1 MSRLARRLT
10 AALNIIAGQA
20 ARIRELEELLGEE
33 QDRARRL
40 AADRYDPEHVAA
52 LEQDIKRLTAEVEE
66 LRADR
71 PEQATLAEL
80 RRRLRLAERAR
91 ASLDAQILTLQ
102 AANEHA
108 ARTEYDRR
116 WAA

>member
-10 AALNIIAGQA
+10 AARNVIAGQA
-20 ARIRELEELLGEE
+20 ARIRELERLLAAE
-33 QDRARRL
+33 QDRARAL
-40 AADRYDPEHVAA
+40 ATE
-52 LEQDIKRLTAEVEE
+52 
-66 LRADR
+66 R
-71 PEQATLAEL
+71 PEQAALVEL
-80 RRRLRLAERAR
+80 RHRLRLSEQAR

-102 AANEHA
+102 AANEHG

>member
-1 MSRLARRLT
+1 MRLLARRL
-10 AALNIIAGQA
+10 AEARNIIAGKN
-20 ARIRELEELLGEE
+20 ARIRELEQLLAAE
-33 QDRARRL
+33 QDRARAL
-40 AADRYDPEHVAA
+40 A
-52 LEQDIKRLTAEVEE
+52 
-66 LRADR
+66 ADR

-80 RRRLRLAERAR
+80 RRQLRLAERAR